1 MNARG
6 FARCITARTSCQGGC
21 EGDDQVPAHRRNRVC
36 DMSFGADGWR
46 LGVYNFG
53 KCQTSRIDRLR
64 RRLRGKVWPARRS
77 GRHKPRC
84 TRWRDGG
91 VMMEATPA
99 PSFVVPEAEFLF
111 QLLVIALDP
120 PTQFREIDQA
130 IEGHVR
136 REGGQ
141 PVFGGL
147 GLTL

>member
-21 EGDDQVPAHRRNRVC
+21 EGDDQVSAHRRNRVC

-84 TRWRDGG
+84 TRWRDDGSHASPVLRSARGRVPVSAPGNRARSANAVSRDRPSDRRACPAGG
-91 VMMEATPA
+91 WPA
-99 PSFVVPEAEFLF
+99 S
-111 QLLVIALDP
+111 IW
-120 PTQFREIDQA
+120 T
-130 IEGHVR
+130 VR
-136 REGGQ
+136 LNRT
-141 PVFGGL
+141 VY
-147 GLTL
+147 